1 MVPMSRYLTTH
12 RTCPDSPR
20 ALQVLRN
27 PASLL
32 GLEDS
37 HSCFLGFRTASS
49 WLLLQPLSLCHLLV
63 LCIKALTMSHL
74 LRQKGVK
81 GKRKPRAPGLQ
92 WQDSLGG
99 NEVQANTHHLPPA
112 LCSPFYSWK
121 QSGYEVKHLFCFEKT
136 SFVFSLSPQF

>member
-1 MVPMSRYLTTH
+1 MVPMSMYLTTH
-12 RTCPDSPR
+12 RICPDSPR
-20 ALQVLRN
+20 TLQVLRN

-32 GLEDS
+32 DLEDS
-37 HSCFLGFRTASS
+37 HSCFLGLRPASS
-49 WLLLQPLSLCHLLV
+49 WLLLRALSLCHLLV
-63 LCIKALTMSHL
+63 LCTKALTIYCV

-81 GKRKPRAPGLQ
+81 GKRKPRVPDLQ

-99 NEVQANTHHLPPA
+99 NEVQANTHHFLRA